1 MSQALQ
7 KWTRRKKWKVRNCF
21 SAQVRAACLP
31 LEGGGCG
38 ALWCQQRAGGGPEIR
53 RWAALEA
60 AGGLRL
66 GAVAQWP

>member
-1 MSQALQ
+1 MDEEE
-7 KWTRRKKWKVRNCF
+7 KVEGEELLLSS
-21 SAQVRAACLP
+21 SASGVSAT
-31 LEGGGCG
+31 GG

>member
-1 MSQALQ
+1 MDE
-7 KWTRRKKWKVRNCF
+7 KEKVEGEELLLSS
-21 SAQVRAACLP
+21 SASGVSAT
-31 LEGGGCG
+31 GG

>member
-1 MSQALQ
+1 M
-7 KWTRRKKWKVRNCF
+7 
-21 SAQVRAACLP
+21 RAACLP
-31 LEGGGCG
+31 LEGGGGG

-66 GAVAQWP
+66 GAVAQLWP

>member
-1 MSQALQ
+1 MDE
-7 KWTRRKKWKVRNCF
+7 KEKVEGEELLLSS
-21 SAQVRAACLP
+21 SASSVSATGGRWLRGLMVSAA
-31 LEGGGCG
+31 
-38 ALWCQQRAGGGPEIR
+38 GPEIR

>member
-1 MSQALQ
+1 MDEGE
-7 KWTRRKKWKVRNCF
+7 KVEGEELLLSS
-21 SAQVRAACLP
+21 SASSVSATGGRWLRGLMVSAA
-31 LEGGGCG
+31 
-38 ALWCQQRAGGGPEIR
+38 AGGGPEIR